1 MFEAITWGALL
12 RFLQAAAQ
20 AAPTLLAGL
29 LVASVF
35 RCLLG
40 PERTIRL
47 FGGRGFRALPQAWA
61 LGMLLPV
68 CSLGVIPVIREM
80 RRAGVS
86 GGAILAFALAAPLFN
101 PLSMLYGLTLS
112 APVHI
117 FSFAACS
124 LVVVTIVGAM
134 WDHWYPE
141 QVLPAPPAP
150 PASHGARRLISMFVA
165 AAREIAGGSLGY
177 VAIAL
182 VGVAVLAAVLPP
194 GALQASMNHD
204 NPFAPLMMTAV
215 AIPAYVTP
223 MMAMSQ
229 LGSMFQHGNSVGA
242 AFVLLALGAG
252 ANVGLLAF
260 MLHNYG
266 LRRSLVWLALIT
278 ATVLGLAYLVDK
290 PLFPRGATPENHT
303 HVFDVYCRP
312 FHPGQATAKEVWRT
326 LSSGILPYEIIG
338 SLIVAF
344 LLAVGI
350 VLRLGGARWQIEE
363 WLERVPAPRPV
374 AQTWYNRPARAPE
387 LAGAVLLGLIALSIV
402 GCFLYYPP
410 VEETFKDMRI
420 ARTEAISAAISGEE
434 DLAERWIDIC
444 DDWARRLEVG
454 MYLRHGGLNESQVSS
469 GRDFRL
475 ELELLEHAV
484 SDADRDTVRKHA
496 TKVENAYQA
505 LRKAYLGVQLDGGGL

>member
-1 MFEAITWGALL
+1 MFQAIAWGALL
-12 RFLQAAAQ
+12 RFLQAATQ

-35 RCLLG
+35 RRLLG
-40 PERTIRL
+40 PERTVRL
-47 FGGRGFRALPQAWA
+47 FGGRGFRALPQAWV

-101 PLSMLYGLTLS
+101 PLSLLYGLTLS
-112 APVHI
+112 APLHI

-124 LVVVTIVGAM
+124 LIVVTIVGAT
-134 WDHWYPE
+134 WDRWYPE

-150 PASHGARRLISMFVA
+150 PATHGVKRLIAMAVI

-177 VAIAL
+177 VAIGLA
-182 VGVAVLAAVLPP
+182 GVAALAVVLPP
-194 GALQASMNHD
+194 GALQTSMNHD
-204 NPFAPLMMTAV
+204 NPWAPLVMTAV

-242 AFVLLALGAG
+242 AFVLLAIGAG
-252 ANVGLLAF
+252 ANAALLAF
-260 MLHNYG
+260 MLRNYG
-266 LRRSLVWLALIT
+266 LRRSLVWLTLIT
-278 ATVLGLAYLVDK
+278 TTVLGLAYLVDK
-290 PLFPRGATPENHT
+290 PLFPRGTTPEQHT

-312 FHPGQATAKEVWRT
+312 FHPGQATVKEVWRE
-326 LSSGILPYEIIG
+326 LSAGILPFEMIG
-338 SLIVAF
+338 SLLVSV
-344 LLAVGI
+344 LLATGLI
-350 VLRLGGARWQIEE
+350 LRLGAHRWQIDH
-363 WLERVPAPRPV
+363 WLESSPAPPV
-374 AQTWYNRPARAPE
+374 AQTWYNRPLRAPE
-387 LAGAVLLGLIALSIV
+387 LAAAVLLGLIVFSIV

-410 VEETFKDMRI
+410 AHETFEDMRI

-434 DLAERWIDIC
+434 ELAEHWIDIC
-444 DDWARRLEVG
+444 DNWARRLEVG
-454 MYLRHGGLNESQVSS
+454 MYLRRGGLNDAQVSS
-469 GRDFRL
+469 ARLFRG

-484 SDADRDTVRKHA
+484 DEADRAAIRLQA

-505 LRKAYLGVQLDGGGL
+505 LRTAYLSTEIARRP

>member
-1 MFEAITWGALL
+1 MFEAIVWGAVL
-12 RFLQAAAQ
+12 RFLQAATQ

-40 PERTIRL
+40 PERTVRL
-47 FGGRGFRALPQAWA
+47 FGGRSFRALPQAWA

-86 GGAILAFALAAPLFN
+86 GGALLAFALAAPLFN
-101 PLSMLYGLTLS
+101 PLSLLYGLTLS
-112 APVHI
+112 APLHI
-117 FSFAACS
+117 FAFAACS
-124 LVVVTIVGAM
+124 LIVVTIVGGM
-134 WDHWYPE
+134 WDYWYPE
-141 QVLPAPPAP
+141 QVLSAPPAP
-150 PASHGARRLISMFVA
+150 AADGAKRWISMVVS

-182 VGVAVLAAVLPP
+182 AGVALLSAVLPP
-194 GALQASMNHD
+194 GALQTSMNHD
-204 NPFAPLMMTAV
+204 NPWAPLMMTGV

-252 ANVGLLAF
+252 ANLGLLAF
-260 MLHNYG
+260 MLRNYG
-266 LRRSLVWLALIT
+266 PRRSLVWLTLIT
-278 ATVLGLAYLVDK
+278 TTVVGLAYLVDK
-290 PLFPRGATPENHT
+290 PLFPRGKTPEQHT

-312 FHPGQATAKEVWRT
+312 FHPGQATVKEVWRE

-338 SLIVAF
+338 SLLVAV
-344 LLAVGI
+344 LLATGI
-350 VLRLGGARWQIEE
+350 VLRLGPHRWQIEK
-363 WLERVPAPRPV
+363 WLERTPAARPIN
-374 AQTWYNRPARAPE
+374 QTWYNRPLRAPE
-387 LAGAVLLGLIALSIV
+387 LAAAVLLGLIVFSVV

-410 VEETFKDMRI
+410 AHETFKDMRI

-434 DLAERWIDIC
+434 ELAEHWIDIC

-454 MYLRHGGLNESQVSS
+454 MYLRHGGLNEAQVSS
-469 GRDFRL
+469 ARLFRA

-484 SDADRDTVRKHA
+484 DETDPGTIRLQAS
-496 TKVENAYQA
+496 KVENAYQA
-505 LRKAYLGVQLDGGGL
+505 LREAYLSLEIASRP